1 MDTKEF
7 RRRTVAAQIKSAM
20 RELGLNRKQLA
31 EKMGRSPSE
40 VTRWLSGQHN
50 FTLDLLTELSDCL
63 GQPISGFIDLPTG
76 VLADPTAMRKPPPL
90 DIQLPADAYEC
101 LCEKAEKLG
110 TTPNAYAKRVLLR
123 NAENKELTAMDF
135 CGIWSDMGMTT
146 EELIAEIK
154 GYRTDNKIHEL

>member
-7 RRRTVAAQIKSAM
+7 RRRTVAAQIKTAM

-76 VLADPTAMRKPPPL
+76 VLEDPAAMRESPHL
-90 DIQLPADAYEC
+90 DYSC
-101 LCEKAEKLG
+101 LSM
-110 TTPNAYAKRVLLR
+110 PMNAYAKRPKNSKPLR
-123 NAENKELTAMDF
+123 TLMPEGF
-135 CGIWSDMGMTT
+135 CSETQKT
-146 EELIAEIK
+146 K
-154 GYRTDNKIHEL
+154 N